1 MRKRVASLRADD
13 AGRSVYAQ
21 GEHERKTAEQG
32 PSNREG
38 QYSPWKKKGK
48 KDGKLRRIGGGLEA
62 EGEGRGGGRG
72 VKGVPGVAA
81 ESERCQREVEPEEG
95 RKVDGWVGGPEGW
108 GGQGLRGWKTHPFS
122 CLPSLA
128 V

>member
-38 QYSPWKKKGK
+38 QCSPWKKKGK
-48 KDGKLRRIGGGLEA
+48 KDGKLRRIGGGLA
-62 EGEGRGGGRG
+62 RGAG
-72 VKGVPGVAA
+72 VSRVYRGVAA
-81 ESERCQREVEPEEG
+81 ESEGCQREVEPEEG
-95 RKVDGWVGGPEGW
+95 RKVDGWVGGLVGW